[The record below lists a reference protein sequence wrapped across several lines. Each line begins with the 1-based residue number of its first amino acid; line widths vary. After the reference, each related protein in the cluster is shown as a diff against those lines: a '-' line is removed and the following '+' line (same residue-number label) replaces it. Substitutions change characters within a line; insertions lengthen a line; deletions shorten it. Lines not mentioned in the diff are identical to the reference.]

1 MTILLR
7 RLWPVLATI
16 FLFSAA
22 SALAQRPVPFKDPAN
37 VARVRAGLDTF
48 LRLCADTAIAVERID
63 EFASDEFAH
72 EVRQGGKAPVWFEP
86 QSWRIGEIVSLGAG
100 DSLAMVNVISR
111 ADSLPM
117 FGYFDID
124 WTFFMRLSKGGWK
137 VSALRRLNGFEESV
151 EMLRFLDTAS
161 SYPASLKPEMVRE
174 NSAMLLSND
183 QLRRHF
189 AEHAADFQAL
199 AAEFTRRD
207 SLQVVARVGNRVMQF
222 NHHVIDWGMAAH
234 DIPQQVIDEY
244 MRSASP
250 EEQAR
255 IQSQLRIAEKMR
267 RDGNDSLAKILKKK
281 KIAVARVE
289 KVVSMMHDLRV
300 VFINSQLPWKGAVQL
315 TVAGKMDNAVGY
327 IYSPKG
333 GLPLISPAEYFYLED
348 LGNGW
353 WIFRAT

>member
-7 RLWPVLATI
+7 RIWPLLALI
-16 FLFSAA
+16 FIFPAA
-22 SALAQRPVPFKDPAN
+22 SVLAQRPAPFKDQAN
-37 VARVRAGLDTF
+37 VARVRAGLETF
-48 LRLCADTAIAVERID
+48 LKLCADTAIAVDRID
-63 EFASDEFAH
+63 EFASDEFADG
-72 EVRQGGKAPVWFEP
+72 VRKSGKAPVWFEP
-86 QSWRIGEIVSLGAG
+86 RSWRIGEIVSLGAG

-124 WTFFMRLSKGGWK
+124 WTFFMRLGEGGWK

-151 EMLRFLDTAS
+151 AMLQFLDTTG
-161 SYPASLKPEMVRE
+161 SYPASLKPEVARE

-189 AEHAADFQAL
+189 AEHRADFQAL
-199 AAEFTRRD
+199 AAEFTRKD
-207 SLQVVARVGNRVMQF
+207 SLQVVARVGNRVMQL

-234 DIPQQVIDEY
+234 DIPQEVIDEY
-244 MRSASP
+244 MRTASP
-250 EEQAR
+250 EEQTR
-255 IQSQLRIAEKMR
+255 IRTQLRIAEKMR
-267 RDGNDSLAKILKKK
+267 HDGNDSLAKILKKK
-281 KIAVARVE
+281 KIAPARLE
-289 KVVSMMHDLRV
+289 KVITMMHDLRV
-300 VFINSQLPWKGAVQL
+300 VFINSQLPWRGAVQL

-333 GLPLISPAEYFYLED
+333 GLPRISPAEYFYLED